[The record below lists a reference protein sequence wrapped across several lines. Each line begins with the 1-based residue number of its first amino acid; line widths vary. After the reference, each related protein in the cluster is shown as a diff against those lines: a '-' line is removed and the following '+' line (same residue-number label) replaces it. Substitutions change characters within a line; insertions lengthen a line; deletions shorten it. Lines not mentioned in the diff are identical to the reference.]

1 MWCRH
6 YHTAKQLLWV
16 GGTDSPLLRRCQCKD
31 LEDEIMQKNSH
42 KKLDHFSPTTSNLL
56 MASAIAY
63 HLSRSDSN
71 DDNHHRYQ
79 TPFYCVLITLC
90 LIINTTNNTS
100 KKNCIIKLRN
110 LYNDAHGCY
119 HSATTA

>member
-16 GGTDSPLLRRCQCKD
+16 GGTDNPLLRRCQCKEI
-31 LEDEIMQKNSH
+31 EDEIMQKNSH

-56 MASAIAY
+56 VASAIAY

-71 DDNHHRYQ
+71 DNHHRYQ

-100 KKNCIIKLRN
+100 KKNCIIELRS

-119 HSATTA
+119 HGATTA